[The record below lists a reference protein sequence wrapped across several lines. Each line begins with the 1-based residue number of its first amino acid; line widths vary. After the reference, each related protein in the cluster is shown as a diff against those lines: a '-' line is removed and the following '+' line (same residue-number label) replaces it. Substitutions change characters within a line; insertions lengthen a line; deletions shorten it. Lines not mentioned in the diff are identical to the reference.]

1 MSKNIKPCPF
11 CGGNVYVSHGI
22 TGVPFWFFKCKS
34 CHATVSFDNDE
45 CNTTPSKA
53 MEYFNKRVSDTE
65 VEEVE

>member
-11 CGGNVYVSHGI
+11 CGGNAYVSHGI

-45 CNTTPSKA
+45 CNAEPFKA
-53 MEYFNKRVSDTE
+53 AEYFNRRTNDKENKTFS
-65 VEEVE
+65 